1 MPNHVYHHIS
11 VDEKYADKLKEISKV
26 GICRYYL
33 PMPTELE
40 GTRSP
45 NNDPDH
51 VKLAL
56 IQKYGADNWYHWCN
70 INWGTKWGCYD
81 SEYDDGVYR
90 FTTAWSPF
98 NDAIMDMLLVDIPS
112 LMWEWEE
119 EQGFG
124 AQTEFYEGSILN
136 YEDYDIIEWS
146 ESFDVPHPT
155 IPKAYGTIALL
166 KEPYKKL
173 NEIYQ
178 PGWYADHSEHEFLHK
193 TKEGA
198 IKEYKK
204 SWICYEN

>member
-40 GTRSP
+40 GTASP
-45 NNDPDH
+45 NKKGDNTQE
-51 VKLAL
+51 L
-56 IQKYGADNWYHWCN
+56 IQKYGASEWYSWCN
-70 INWGTKWGCYD
+70 HNWGTKWGCYD
-81 SEYDDGVYR
+81 GEYDDGVYR
-90 FTTAWSPF
+90 FSTAWSPF
-98 NDAIMDMLLVDIPS
+98 NDEIMDMLLADIPS
-112 LMWEWEE
+112 LVWEWEE

-124 AQTEFYEGSILN
+124 ARTEFYEGDILN
-136 YEDYDIIEWS
+136 YEDYDIIEWG
-146 ESFDVPHPT
+146 ESFDIPHPT
-155 IPKAYGTIALL
+155 IPKAFGTITLL

-173 NEIYQ
+173 DEISQ
-178 PGWYADHSEHEFLHK
+178 PGWYADYSEHEFLDK

-204 SWICYEN
+204 GWVCYEN